1 MVTLREGTRHGFV
14 ETALGR
20 VHYVRAGSGA
30 PLVLIHGG
38 FGSWVHWQENL
49 AALAGQHTVFAIDM
63 PGFGLSCDAPP
74 GSDIAQLAQA
84 VLDAIAAMRRTL
96 PAPLQQH
103 PPGIAAFSFGTAVA
117 VKAGLLDPQAVG
129 SLLLINPP
137 GLGQVSEQVKAIQA
151 RAAVAARADGL
162 RAGLDITLRELMV
175 HDSALAT
182 PAALDLLED
191 CVRQTRFVSRSLS
204 RSVHL
209 RPMIQELRM
218 PVHVAL
224 GQNDP
229 HQKHE
234 LHERLAWLE
243 ENLGRPNV
251 SLFADT
257 AHWLQYEQAERF
269 NALALG
275 YFGDVASHATPAS
288 NPARAAG

>member
-1 MVTLREGTRHGFV
+1 MVTLPEGTRHGFV

-20 VHYVRAGSGA
+20 VHYVSAGSGS

-38 FGSWVHWQENL
+38 FGNWVHWRENL

-74 GSDIAQLAQA
+74 DSDIAQLAQA

-117 VKAGLLDPQAVG
+117 VKAGLLDPQAVR

-137 GLGQVSEQVKAIQA
+137 GLGQVSEQLKSIQA
-151 RAAVAARADGL
+151 RAAVAARAEGL

-175 HDSALAT
+175 HDPALAT

-191 CVRQTRFVSRSLS
+191 CVTQTRFVSRSLS

-209 RPMIQELRM
+209 RPMIQDLRM

-224 GQNDP
+224 GGNDP

-275 YFGDVASHATPAS
+275 YFSDAASNTTPAS
-288 NPARAAG
+288 NAARAAG